1 MDVKVFG
8 QIGGWGSKKKVFG
21 YVDVIISKIT
31 FHFNVMT
38 VVKLLYIDLYRIMT
52 LHTAI
57 NNTLSL
63 TMTYYSSITHD
74 KYNYCT

>member
-31 FHFNVMT
+31 FHFNAYDRC
-38 VVKLLYIDLYRIMT
+38 LALYIDYVPIINSYR
-52 LHTAI
+52 
-57 NNTLSL
+57 
-63 TMTYYSSITHD
+63 
-74 KYNYCT
+74 K